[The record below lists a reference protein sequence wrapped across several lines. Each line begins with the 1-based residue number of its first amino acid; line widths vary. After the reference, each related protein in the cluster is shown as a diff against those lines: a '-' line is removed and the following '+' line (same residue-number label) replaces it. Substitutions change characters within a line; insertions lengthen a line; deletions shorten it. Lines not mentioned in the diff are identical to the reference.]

1 MNAFMLPHELAIRAQ
16 TFSKVVKQLSCC
28 TG

>member
-1 MNAFMLPHELAIRAQ
+1 MLPHELAIRAQ
-16 TFSKVVKQLSCC
+16 IFSKVVKQLSSC